1 MIASLLIG
9 RAGSRGVPNKNTMM
23 IMGRPLMT
31 YPIIRAKES
40 KYIDRMFLSTDCPEI
55 MRIGREYGL
64 EIIEMPAD
72 LCTDSA
78 LVEDVVV
85 HGFNEIEKRIGQVD
99 ILVLQFC
106 NSATLLPGMVDKGI
120 ELLKENPEADS
131 AVTVSPYNEFSPVRA
146 KKIDSQGYIV
156 PYVDVDSIEN
166 ASCDRDSAQACYF
179 CDCSLW
185 VLRRRCITDIKSG
198 ILPFRWMGR
207 KSLPLYQNGGLDIDH
222 DYGIAMT
229 EHWLKKYIFEKQG

>member
-64 EIIEMPAD
+64 EIIERPAD

-146 KKIDSQGYIV
+146 KKIDPQGYIV